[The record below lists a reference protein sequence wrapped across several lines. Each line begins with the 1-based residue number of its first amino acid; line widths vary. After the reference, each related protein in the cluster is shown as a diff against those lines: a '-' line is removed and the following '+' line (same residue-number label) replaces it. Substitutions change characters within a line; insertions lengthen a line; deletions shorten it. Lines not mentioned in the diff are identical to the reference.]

1 MSLAP
6 SLASPPA
13 VLRLGWMQEHQL
25 SLRLALGGEQGQAWR
40 QPLLGPL
47 KLSLQPW
54 HHPFA
59 QSCTCAQETSPQGTD
74 VCALGSPSRKGGG
87 SKPGRGG
94 SCHCWNRDR
103 PGTPSW
109 HVPARPHKE
118 PYQPPLGPQGLETAL
133 VTRGPAC
140 HLPCHLLTPPPLLP
154 SGPSTLPKPTHFL
167 LPPPYSLG
175 FSLPQCLLA
184 LSPPGLLP
192 LRTATTHQKAGGG
205 ALTGRGHG
213 FDFKLASV
221 LALCVKKKFFL
232 IEVSLL
238 RGSSSKVFFI

>member
-1 MSLAP
+1 
-6 SLASPPA
+6 
-13 VLRLGWMQEHQL
+13 MQGHQL

-54 HHPFA
+54 QHPFA
-59 QSCTCAQETSPQGTD
+59 QSCACAH
-74 VCALGSPSRKGGG
+74 VLGRPLHRGHLCPGISLRKGGG

-94 SCHCWNRDR
+94 SSHCWNRDR

-109 HVPARPHKE
+109 HVPARPHRE
-118 PYQPPLGPQGLETAL
+118 PYQPPLGPQGPETAL
-133 VTRGPAC
+133 VTRSPAR

-154 SGPSTLPKPTHFL
+154 SGPSTIPKPTRFL
-167 LPPPYSLG
+167 LPPPCSLG
-175 FSLPQCLLA
+175 FSLLQCLLA

-192 LRTATTHQKAGGG
+192 LRMATTHQKAGGG

-221 LALCVKKKFFL
+221 LALCVKKKNFF
-232 IEVSLL
+232 
-238 RGSSSKVFFI
+238 FN